1 MAAVRNSD
9 PCCSATSIC
18 NHPDDQPLGL
28 PCYFPKTARA
38 EADIL
43 QIISWES
50 WHSDHIIIPG
60 SAVRAELHLLS
71 SVCCT
76 IDSPAECFRSCWKKR
91 SLIFRNNNQGHKVP
105 ERFVP
110 EPFCWGKRAVITGIL
125 CESEDLFQL
134 HSHSSSHQ
142 PLSACLHLQRS
153 LIKTRK
159 AIRGLNYFDYYK
171 VFLVEYLFNA
181 RLCFH

>member
-18 NHPDDQPLGL
+18 NHPDGRPLGL
-28 PCYFPKTARA
+28 PCCFPKSAWA

-50 WHSDHIIIPG
+50 WHSYHIIIPE

-76 IDSPAECFRSCWKKR
+76 IDSPAKCLLEKTPPLASVQTAHLFLEMTTKDTKCPRGLYRSG
-91 SLIFRNNNQGHKVP
+91 SAG
-105 ERFVP
+105 ERGPWLLGFII
-110 EPFCWGKRAVITGIL
+110 RIL
-125 CESEDLFQL
+125 CEGEDLFQL
-134 HSHSSSHQ
+134 HSDSSSHQ
-142 PLSACLHLQRS
+142 PLRACLHLQRS
-153 LIKTRK
+153 LIKNLK
-159 AIRGLNYFDYYK
+159 AQVQSED
-171 VFLVEYLFNA
+171 
-181 RLCFH
+181 